1 MRRQFTFASYLNAK
15 KNKKENIQTQMKLV
29 QIEVLDVSNML
40 RHVLVLALGQP
51 KNNFVAFRQ
60 VDTH

>member
-1 MRRQFTFASYLNAK
+1 
-15 KNKKENIQTQMKLV
+15 MKLV

-40 RHVLVLALGQP
+40 RHVLVLALSQP
-51 KNNFVAFRQ
+51 KNNFVAFRL